1 MGEMNRLKDV
11 IRNGLSFMAALTTGG
26 SDLDAFIDD
35 VSIKT
40 VPEPSVISLLVVGLG
55 GLALNRLKSMRES
68 R

>member
-1 MGEMNRLKDV
+1 
-11 IRNGLSFMAALTTGG
+11 MAALTTGG